1 MRFRHRDHHIF
12 DISEAGLSEGQQHKA
27 KHQATSKAQ
36 SSLGHAIVLH
46 AWCSWQL
53 STWHLAWCLRCRGS
67 SGALSHEDQMHGRY
81 AQAAGQEQR
90 GVAGHFSK
98 TRGKPHSLR
107 CLEKSRSWN
116 IAWNSFEGHVDSS
129 WQIIWCGTHLSTE
142 SISQAPHG
150 RRNDGKLW
158 QVTNILP
165 SRDIRKIFCRHGIVM
180 KQTASNGVRGTQQPC
195 FVELISAQTVM
206 FLKPKFPSEAHAS
219 WSSTL
224 LKKRN
229 AHSLG
234 LVVDLSATPLLRN
247 GLIHV
252 EDVCR
257 HVVQVLT
264 TKIDGADRANNG
276 FLHSWS
282 KQNDSVHH
290 PQSHPPKFSQ
300 CNLSLVTTSYIC
312 TFGNEYYSRYYDILR
327 SIRRHCPS
335 CCFMERIFGQMS
347 PPLMDGWTS
356 EMSCETVQS
365 WRTHSSKGQNDLDD
379 LERDPGREITS
390 YITSYQ
396 LT

>member
-53 STWHLAWCLRCRGS
+53 GTWHLAWCLRCRGS

-81 AQAAGQEQR
+81 AQAAGHEQR

-107 CLEKSRSWN
+107 CLKKSRSWN
-116 IAWNSFEGHVDSS
+116 IAWNSSEGHVDSS

-165 SRDIRKIFCRHGIVM
+165 SRDIRMIFCRHGIVM
-180 KQTASNGVRGTQQPC
+180 KQTASNGVPGTQLPC

-224 LKKRN
+224 LKKTKCSFSR
-229 AHSLG
+229 
-234 LVVDLSATPLLRN
+234 LSSRPFRHPTSQ
-247 GLIHV
+247 
-252 EDVCR
+252 EWFDSCR
-257 HVVQVLT
+257 GCTRTCHTSPDHQ
-264 TKIDGADRANNG
+264 DWWSRQ
-276 FLHSWS
+276 S
-282 KQNDSVHH
+282 KQRVLALLIETKWLC
-290 PQSHPPKFSQ
+290 PPPPI
-300 CNLSLVTTSYIC
+300 TSAK
-312 TFGNEYYSRYYDILR
+312 
-327 SIRRHCPS
+327 
-335 CCFMERIFGQMS
+335 
-347 PPLMDGWTS
+347 
-356 EMSCETVQS
+356 VQS
-365 WRTHSSKGQNDLDD
+365 VQPVTCHNLLYMYLR
-379 LERDPGREITS
+379 
-390 YITSYQ
+390 
-396 LT
+396 